1 MELIERII
9 IFNVP
14 QNSILCRFE
23 YCFFQAN
30 GNVGF
35 GDLNLVFCIILSE
48 ITIFRQ
54 GSYTLLLHFVLKEA
68 C

>member
-14 QNSILCRFE
+14 QNSVLCRFE
-23 YCFFQAN
+23 DCFFQAN

-48 ITIFRQ
+48 NNNF
-54 GSYTLLLHFVLKEA
+54 
-68 C
+68 